1 MLKTIIVEV
10 LAISLFLFPAI
21 AQSPTIPPLQ
31 EGRLLLIEGNS
42 LVSGQSG
49 ALQNDL
55 ESLIWE
61 AAEKYGLDYD
71 FFKAVI
77 NCECNLKKD
86 HEKCLGDKGL
96 AFGRAQFHKSTFEA
110 YCVGDYKSERDQ
122 VFCAAEM
129 ISGGKGFNW
138 SCFKK
143 QILTDL
149 F

>member
-1 MLKTIIVEV
+1 LLIAFLVWLPSEV
-10 LAISLFLFPAI
+10 KAPKNL
-21 AQSPTIPPLQ
+21 PLQ
-31 EGRLLLIEGNS
+31 ELEGRLILIQGNS
-42 LVSGQSG
+42 LVRSHSG

-55 ESLIWE
+55 ERQLWE

-149 F
+149 K

>member
-1 MLKTIIVEV
+1 MRNFLLGILII
-10 LAISLFLFPAI
+10 ASLWLPDLVI
-21 AQSPTIPPLQ
+21 APTIPLLQ

-61 AAEKYGLDYD
+61 AADKYQIDYD

-86 HEKCLGDKGL
+86 HEECLGDKGL

-149 F
+149 K

>member
-1 MLKTIIVEV
+1 MGLLLLIAFLVWLPSEV
-10 LAISLFLFPAI
+10 KAPKNL
-21 AQSPTIPPLQ
+21 PLQ
-31 EGRLLLIEGNS
+31 ELEGRLILIQGNS
-42 LVSGQSG
+42 LVRSHSG

-55 ESLIWE
+55 ERQLWE

-110 YCVGDYKSERDQ
+110 NCLGDYKSERDQ
-122 VFCAAEM
+122 VECMARL
-129 ISGGKGFNW
+129 IS
-138 SCFKK
+138 
-143 QILTDL
+143 
-149 F
+149 